1 MKHPTALIWCAG
13 LLGLLNAAPSYYW
26 AAGGDAL
33 LGSIGQWL
41 IDLRAEM
48 PGLTGLALLGIALGK
63 TGAAVVPIVAAHQ
76 LTSRRPTSRRVRS
89 RTASS
94 EGLSPVRR
102 RPASREERCWN
113 LSRLVAAGLI
123 VYGAAG
129 LLVNAG
135 LLLWPGLD
143 LQDPTARLGQALLW
157 YPMLLLWG
165 LVLAAGLRRLRASVA
180 V

>member
-41 IDLRAEM
+41 IDLRADM

-63 TGAAVVPIVAAHQ
+63 TGAAVVPLVAARQ
-76 LTSRRPTSRRVRS
+76 LTSRRLIPRQLSSRRSTSHEPTSRQARW
-89 RTASS
+89 
-94 EGLSPVRR
+94 
-102 RPASREERCWN
+102 WN

-129 LLVNAG
+129 LLINAG

-180 V
+180 A